1 MGRHKKS
8 IAEKKFQG
16 TYRKYRD
23 ANTEIAEKQLK
34 PIMTTAKDFPVP
46 DSLTDKKVIEAY
58 KKHIQMLEKAGYLC
72 NADYPE
78 LEAAYVYLQK
88 LKGVETILLD
98 VNPLDE
104 DFDLIVK
111 RYSRLQK
118 AYSDIACRYLLSP
131 TSRLKLILDDL
142 TAHQKQ
148 NDLEKNKDK
157 EKPIMAS
164 IVDGDLKV

>member
-16 TYRKYRD
+16 TYRKDRD

-34 PIMTTAKDFPVP
+34 PIMTTAADFPVP
-46 DSLTDKKVIEAY
+46 GSLTDKTVIEAY
-58 KKHIQMLEKAGYLC
+58 KKHVQMLEKTGYLC
-72 NADYPE
+72 NVDYPE

-88 LKGVETILLD
+88 LKSVETILLNTD
-98 VNPLDE
+98 PLDE

-111 RYSRLQK
+111 RYNRLQK

-131 TSRLKLILDDL
+131 TSRLKFVLDNL
-142 TAHQKQ
+142 TAQQKQ
-148 NDLEKNKDK
+148 NDLDK
-157 EKPIMAS
+157 EKSIMAS
-164 IVDGDLKV
+164 IVDGDLNV